1 MLAGLQA
8 SPARYNRRDK
18 AAAFQGA
25 AMGTHDWTRVAS
37 GIFHDFHHEWISEI
51 KRALNRR
58 LPEDYY
64 ALAEQHAAGFGPDVL
79 TLQGRP
85 DGSGPPRRNGMPAP
99 AGGGVALAEP
109 RVTLAGVSDRSFTQR
124 RRTTVVVRHVSDDR
138 VVAMVEIVS
147 PGNKG
152 SVTAVRSFVEKA
164 AELILMRV
172 NLLVV
177 DLHPPGP
184 RDPHGLHAAIW
195 EEFAGQESEAPPA
208 RPFVLAS
215 YDAGLVVRAYMET
228 AAAGDALPE
237 MPLFLDPPLWVGV
250 PLEATYLAAFAEV
263 PLRWRGVLERA

>member
-1 MLAGLQA
+1 M
-8 SPARYNRRDK
+8 PA
-18 AAAFQGA
+18 
-25 AMGTHDWTRVAS
+25 HDWTRVPD
-37 GIFHDFHHEWISEI
+37 GIFHDFHHEWISAV
-51 KRALNRR
+51 KHALNRA

-85 DGSGPPRRNGMPAP
+85 DGSGPTSPPRSG
-99 AGGGVALAEP
+99 AGGGGTALAEP
-109 RVTLAGVSDRSFTQR
+109 RVTLAGVSDRSFSQR
-124 RRTTVVVRHVSDDR
+124 RRSTVAVRHVSGDR

-152 SVTAVRSFVEKA
+152 SVTAVRSFVQKA
-164 AELILMRV
+164 AELLLMRV

-195 EEFAGQESEAPPA
+195 EEFEGKESEVPPA
-208 RPFVLAS
+208 RPFVLVS
-215 YDAGLVVRAYMET
+215 YDAGLVVRAFMET
-228 AAAGDALPE
+228 AGPGDVLPE

-250 PLEATYLAAFAEV
+250 PLEATYQAAFAEV
-263 PLRWRGVLERA
+263 PVRWRGVLERG